1 MLCISQRIECVT
13 CLVINGRVCHRN
25 AVTHSNS
32 ASVVSPAKFLD
43 NGNNNNNKYTEYFCL
58 LRR

>member
-1 MLCISQRIECVT
+1 MECVT

-43 NGNNNNNKYTEYFCL
+43 NGSNNNNKYTEYFCL